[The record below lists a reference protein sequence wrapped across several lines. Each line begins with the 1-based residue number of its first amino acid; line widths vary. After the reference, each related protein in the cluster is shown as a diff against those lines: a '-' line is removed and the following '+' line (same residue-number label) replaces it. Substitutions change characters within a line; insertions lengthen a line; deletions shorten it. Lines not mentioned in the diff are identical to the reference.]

1 MSIASTSSTI
11 STSLTIHVK
20 KNKVKNGS
28 NIKSTSQDTKSQ
40 LVFPKIDKSVRKTIN
55 NDAIKRW
62 GRAERRLTL
71 ISFPKILNG
80 RKKKDIHQEKTD
92 IHKEREDKFLKSL
105 GNTKKLNVSLEDDDV
120 YFNTF
125 LPLYFDISENT
136 GLLPQNQI
144 PSVGICI
151 DSKNYVNTFKQF
163 YNNYKEIEKER
174 EKYYDNYNVNVIRRR
189 QFLGL
194 QKKIEK
200 NEGILKSFLDVG
212 NNLQEK
218 ELIGNFN
225 QMTDQFATLT
235 FKLCHSISIKESKK
249 LNTKEKNNAD
259 IVDYESELEKKVDR
273 QLNDIEYQIKELDK
287 DINIILKLLNE

>member
-11 STSLTIHVK
+11 STSLTIHEK
-20 KNKVKNGS
+20 KNKVKSRS
-28 NIKSTSQDTKSQ
+28 NIKTTSKDTKSQ
-40 LVFPKIDKSVRKTIN
+40 VVFPKIDTNVRKTIN

-80 RKKKDIHQEKTD
+80 RKKKDKHQEKID
-92 IHKEREDKFLKSL
+92 IYKEREDKFLKSL
-105 GNTKKLNVSLEDDDV
+105 RNTKKLNVSLKDSDV

-125 LPLYFDISENT
+125 LPLYFDISKNT
-136 GLLPQNQI
+136 EILPPNQI
-144 PSVGICI
+144 SSDEIGI

-174 EKYYDNYNVNVIRRR
+174 KKYYDNYNVNVIRRR
-189 QFLGL
+189 QFLSL

-200 NEGILKSFLDVG
+200 NEGILKSFFDVG

-218 ELIGNFN
+218 ELINNFN

-249 LNTKEKNNAD
+249 LNKKEKNNQG
-259 IVDYESELEKKVDR
+259 IVDYESELEKNVDR
-273 QLNDIEYQIKELDK
+273 QLNDIEYQIKEVDK
-287 DINIILKLLNE
+287 DINIISKLLNE